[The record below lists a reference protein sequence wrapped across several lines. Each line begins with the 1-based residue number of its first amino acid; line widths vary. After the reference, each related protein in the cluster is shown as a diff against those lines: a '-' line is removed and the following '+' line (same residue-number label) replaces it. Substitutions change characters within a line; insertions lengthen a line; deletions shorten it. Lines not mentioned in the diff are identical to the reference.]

1 MLLVALVA
9 AFAMQ
14 AQDQPRH
21 HGRHGHHMNPEKA
34 IEMRVDR
41 LDKALGLTPEQK
53 TAITAIFT
61 RQAEEM
67 KAKRE
72 QMSQNG
78 ERPSREQVRA
88 KAQQLDAE
96 VEAVLTA
103 EQKAKYATLK
113 QQHEQRGHKGGHDRK
128 GAPKGKDGC
137 KDDCCKQGDK
147 QCCDKKQGCEK
158 AEPQK
163 VN

>member
-1 MLLVALVA
+1 MMMLVALVA

-21 HGRHGHHMNPEKA
+21 HGRHGHDMNPEKA
-34 IEMRVDR
+34 IEMRVER
-41 LDKALGLTPEQK
+41 LDKELGLTPEQK

-61 RQAEEM
+61 RQAEQM

-88 KAQQLDAE
+88 QAQQLDAE

-113 QQHEQRGHKGGHDRK
+113 QQHEQRGHKDDRK

-137 KDDCCKQGDK
+137 KGGCCKQGEK
-147 QCCDKKQGCEK
+147 QACTE
-158 AEPQK
+158 AEPKK
-163 VN
+163 VD